1 MSTTPSHRI
10 NSKDWFFESDF
21 TPSVDA
27 FVDYLEQGRYAKTT
41 IQKYIGGIAH
51 FARWTSQSHL
61 SIDQLDDATVSKFL
75 DDHLPHCDCPHQLVE
90 VTRIYELRVAISCVY
105 YATMALS

>member
-1 MSTTPSHRI
+1 MSTTPSHHT

-21 TPSVDA
+21 APSVDA

-41 IQKYIGGIAH
+41 TQKYIAGIAH

-61 SIDQLDDATVSKFL
+61 RIDQLDDATVSKFL
-75 DDHLPHCDCPHQLVE
+75 DDHLPH
-90 VTRIYELRVAISCVY
+90 
-105 YATMALS
+105 